1 MGDDPRLYRRWV
13 TNLYQRRVSIP
24 HLLYAPRGCAGIR
37 IGIMSAKAD
46 PNPAPRLASES

>member
-24 HLLYAPRGCAGIR
+24 HLIYAPRRCAGIQ